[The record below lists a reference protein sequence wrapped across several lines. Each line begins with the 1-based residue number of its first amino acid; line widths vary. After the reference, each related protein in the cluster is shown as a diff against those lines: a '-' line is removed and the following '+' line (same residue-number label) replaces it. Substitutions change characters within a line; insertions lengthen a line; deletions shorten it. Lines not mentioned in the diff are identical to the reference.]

1 MWQVR
6 NNNEID
12 DFCWSPKGTSLKTG
26 SRAAWD
32 TAISAYPL
40 AVDGYNQFFYIACE
54 GIKLRLETAILEFDF
69 DNKSIIINKE
79 KENYDVIV
87 VTISPEIIRKIFALV
102 TCYIRGEI

>member
-12 DFCWSPKGTSLKTG
+12 DFCWSPKGTSLKTR

-40 AVDGYNQFFYIACE
+40 AVDGYNQFFDIACE
-54 GIKLRLETAILEFDF
+54 GINLRLETAIQELDL
-69 DNKSIIINKE
+69 DNKSVIINGK
-79 KENYDVIV
+79 KKI
-87 VTISPEIIRKIFALV
+87 TI
-102 TCYIRGEI
+102 